1 MERKER
7 MMKMREIRDGIYW
20 TGKVDDRKVPFHR
33 LILEKG
39 TSYNSYLIKDE
50 KNVLIDT
57 VDFMFGK
64 EFTDRLGSEFDLL
77 KLDYIVINHTEPD
90 HSGAL
95 GSVARKAKNA
105 TILCTE
111 IAIPELMEMYKLGIE
126 RFRAVKD
133 NETLSIG
140 KRTLRFLHTPYLHTE
155 ETMVTYLEEEGILF
169 TCDIFSTH
177 VADTRLLA
185 SELEAGESIDPDFT
199 GYYSLIMDPHRRYVK
214 PMLDKI
220 DGLEISM
227 IATSHGYILDKE
239 PGRYIGLYRESSEK
253 VKDVRTVILYNSMGG
268 NTKRL
273 ARLLGEELEKTG
285 ISAEVIDANVRPKE
299 EILAKVADADGILV
313 GASTKYADISGN
325 LEGILAELKDMDLE
339 GKVAGAFGSY
349 GWSGEAAHV
358 VQDYLKE
365 AGMKVLTTEEA
376 VRTTGMDDV
385 AFPLRVRFKP
395 EDSIDAVRAAAAYFA
410 DKVRY

>member
-1 MERKER
+1 
-7 MMKMREIRDGIYW
+7 MREIRDGIYW

-299 EILAKVADADGILV
+299 EDPSQSGLMPMEYL
-313 GASTKYADISGN
+313 SEHPQSMADISGN